1 MPPRSGCPPSATRL
15 RRAAADRRKG
25 TYGWAASLRG
35 LAIGLESNPS
45 SRLADLRF
53 PETPRSR
60 RLSHDEITWF
70 LQALVEERAHFRR
83 GMLLWLLTAVRFS
96 ELIFA
101 RSEEVVD
108 GIWAISAERAKNG
121 FEHRIALGPWVRT
134 LMTTDGE
141 WIFPA
146 ERVDGPRTQG
156 WYEARDRVLA
166 GMEQRAGAHRA
177 VHAS

>member
-1 MPPRSGCPPSATRL
+1 MAYGPSVPSG
-15 RRAAADRRKG
+15 
-25 TYGWAASLRG
+25 
-35 LAIGLESNPS
+35 
-45 SRLADLRF
+45 
-53 PETPRSR
+53 
-60 RLSHDEITWF
+60 
-70 LQALVEERAHFRR
+70 Q
-83 GMLLWLLTAVRFS
+83 
-96 ELIFA
+96 
-101 RSEEVVD
+101 
-108 GIWAISAERAKNG
+108 KNG